1 MVAHQQREVARPS
14 QSSRCNDVFA
24 SYLHVNEAN
33 EGKLKYVRILRLGIG
48 GDQKKV
54 EIRDELLYTPRTTC

>member
-1 MVAHQQREVARPS
+1 MADIPEKEGGVVAHQQREVARPS

-33 EGKLKYVRILRLGIG
+33 EGKLKYVRILRLGGIK
-48 GDQKKV
+48 QKVDDTAKN
-54 EIRDELLYTPRTTC
+54 